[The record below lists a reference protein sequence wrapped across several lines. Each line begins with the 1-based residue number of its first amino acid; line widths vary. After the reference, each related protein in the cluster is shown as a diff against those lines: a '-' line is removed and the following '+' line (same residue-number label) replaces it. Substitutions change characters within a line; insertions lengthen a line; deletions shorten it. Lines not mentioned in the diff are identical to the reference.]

1 LGSGAWSFVPRGLRP
16 VGGWTTGAGAG
27 ICGSWAGGGTFASG
41 ALQGS
46 AIAGGARLIG
56 ITSPTAAADATDT
69 ERIRRIAG
77 ISHLSRSE
85 SSY

>member
-1 LGSGAWSFVPRGLRP
+1 
-16 VGGWTTGAGAG
+16 
-27 ICGSWAGGGTFASG
+27 
-41 ALQGS
+41 LQGS